1 MPSLHTHS
9 QAPRTLSREV
19 VHAIMH
25 QCTLTVKLKEIKT
38 FCCSHSQPGDDYF
51 QKLHDPTKLLMSYK
65 PKFVFGDFLNKSNF
79 RIGNELGLKS
89 YCWRI
94 SV

>member
-1 MPSLHTHS
+1 
-9 QAPRTLSREV
+9 
-19 VHAIMH
+19 MH

-51 QKLHDPTKLLMSYK
+51 LKLHDPTKLLMSYK

-89 YCWRI
+89 YGWRI
-94 SV
+94 PV